1 MDTRKP
7 LPIQRD
13 WVAKSLAGTLLGF
26 GLALCISGLFVRL
39 NPGMAL
45 PVKGQLAMWM
55 LPPIWLGTL
64 AGSYFFSSGQRAW
77 LWLGGANLLLAAVLA
92 AISASSG
99 A

>member
-1 MDTRKP
+1 MDTLKP
-7 LPIQRD
+7 PPIRRD
-13 WVAKSLAGTLLGF
+13 WVAKSLAGALLGF
-26 GLALCISGLFVRL
+26 GLALGISGLFVRL

-64 AGSYFFSSGQRAW
+64 AGSYFFSSGLRAW
-77 LWLGGANLLLAAVLA
+77 LWLGGANLLLAAALA